1 MSRNKI
7 YWLCQIIGWSI
18 YGLANII
25 VYSFQSN
32 KLDNGDIIGQ
42 LMQIVFYIAST
53 HLLRFLI
60 KRGNWLSISS
70 LKLIPIVLTA
80 DLVLAIFNYSF
91 LLLVTFNLGTLIPSV
106 EMRAVNIIFGILGP
120 LTIYFLWSL
129 VYFTYHYFEQYN
141 KSLKYEAVINEIELN
156 YLKSQLNP
164 HFIFNALNSIRGLV
178 DENPDKSKS
187 AINQLSNILRN
198 SLQMDKNRLVLLSEE
213 METVLDYLALEGVR
227 YEERLRVEMDIAQNA
242 YTVLVPP
249 MMIQTLVENGIK
261 HGISTLKKGG
271 IISIEGKVY
280 AGELMINI
288 RNTGK
293 YNKGKKTEGHG
304 LSNTIKRLDLIFGE
318 KASMDIQNESNG
330 TVLTRLKVPANWE
343 L

>member
-25 VYSFQSN
+25 IYSFQSN
-32 KLDNGDIIGQ
+32 KLDTRDIIGQ
-42 LMQIVFYIAST
+42 LMQISFYIAST

-106 EMRAVNIIFGILGP
+106 EMRSVNIIFGILGP

-129 VYFTYHYFEQYN
+129 TYFTYHYFEQYN

-227 YEERLRVEMDIAQNA
+227 YEERLRVEMDISQNA

-280 AGELMINI
+280 DGELMINI

-293 YNKGKKTEGHG
+293 YISGKKNEGHG

-318 KASMDIQNESNG
+318 RASMDIQNESNG
-330 TVLTRLKVPANWE
+330 IVLTQLKVPANWE